1 MTTDEA
7 AARVRAISAVAD
19 DDERA
24 HSMEDALRR
33 RDVLEAI
40 AAGAENPSSLAS
52 IALSTS
58 EVPFSRWCA

>member
-19 DDERA
+19 DDEKA

-33 RDVLEAI
+33 DVLEAI
-40 AAGAENPSSLAS
+40 AKGVENPSLLAS